1 MRHVPVRRLTAVIAV
16 VAMAL
21 AVVATPSG
29 PAAAQSDEFGD
40 VPDDAYYTVPVAALA
55 ARGVFAGTE
64 CDDGFCPGEAIDR
77 KTMAVWIVRVL
88 DGDDPPALAETRF
101 NDVDAASFYAPF
113 IERMAEL
120 EVTTG
125 CGDRSGFCP
134 DRSVTRAQMA
144 VFLSRAYKLPDGPD
158 PGFGDVPADA
168 WYAPDVAR
176 LAASGITVGCG
187 DLTVFCPG
195 RGTTRAQMATF
206 LHRAENRAEPTTA
219 PPYKAVDSGVRHACA
234 VRSDNTVTCWGY
246 NEGGQVSTPDGE
258 FLTVSAG
265 RWHNCGLR
273 PDRTISCWGFN
284 GDGQLD
290 APAGEF
296 SEVSAGDVH
305 NCALRTDGTAVCW
318 GSNRI
323 RKAEAPSG
331 EFTSVHAA
339 NEHSCGLRADGTIT
353 CWGSN
358 GSRQLNVPEG
368 NYRSL
373 STGQSV
379 SCAVRTDGTVAC
391 WGSSSGQWRIPG
403 GQFSSVSAGS
413 SYACGIR
420 PDNTIGCWG
429 GDSGEGLNDPP
440 VGEFSAMT
448 SGPNHSCALRTDGT
462 VTCWGDT
469 GYDPT
474 AAPPG
479 NHSKV
484 TAGGEHSCAL
494 RSDGLLTCWG
504 DPADGRTF
512 PPVAA
517 FRDVSAGRAHTCG
530 VLTDDTIA
538 CWGQNHTGQADPPD
552 GRFSAVSSAGWHSCG
567 LKTDGTVACW
577 GQNSDNQTDAPSGEF
592 QILAAGRRHTCAM
605 RADGTVTCWGEN
617 DDGQTDAPE
626 GNFIDIAAGN
636 NYSCGVRA
644 DNTVV
649 CWGDNEDGQTDAPE
663 GSFINVAAGSDHSCG
678 VRTDNTAVCWGA
690 NWWYKSN
697 APQGSFKA
705 ITVDGQH
712 SCGLRTDDTIACW
725 GINVIALPAGAE
737 RVTGPRQPDPSV
749 CRPYGPDRAG
759 LTAGFPLPEAT
770 ASKGTLTVVVLFV
783 DFPDIR
789 ARHTTYDEAAR
800 GLPYAEAYMESIS
813 YGQLDVEFR
822 PLHRWLRARSNHDQF
837 VGESPFG
844 PSLGRLISREAIEL
858 ADQYINFADYDL
870 AMIVM
875 PSTHFS
881 GGNAAGTVRSEDGR
895 IATTRVN
902 TFLQTPATRTSVIDE
917 WGQVAA
923 HEIFHNMGLLDLYP
937 IGSSVHERPSAPFGQ
952 EWVEAELGL
961 MGLRAYFLASKQD
974 QRLAQM
980 WRQPNG
986 QQTTAYYFRSH
997 SREMLAWS
1005 RWQLGWFDAGQ
1016 VRCITDSQ
1024 ATVDLWPVADPGE
1037 GTAMAAIPLSGNEM
1051 IVIESRRKINYD
1063 VDVSIKTYDNARSTI
1078 PSLLEEGVLVYTVDA
1093 RVRSGDLPMR
1103 VAGDP
1108 GNGQVDDFPV
1118 LHAGDSVNVRGYTI
1132 RVVSDDGH
1140 THTVEITRRD

>member
-1 MRHVPVRRLTAVIAV
+1 MRHVSVRRLTAVIAV
-16 VAMAL
+16 VAAAL

-29 PAAAQSDEFGD
+29 PAAAQSNEFGD

-64 CDDGFCPGEAIDR
+64 CDDGFCPTEAIDR

-88 DGDDPPALAETRF
+88 DGDDPPAPAETRF

-125 CGDRSGFCP
+125 CGDGSGFCP

-144 VFLSRAYKLPDGPD
+144 AFLSRAYKLPDGPD
-158 PGFGDVPADA
+158 PGFADVPADA
-168 WYAPDVAR
+168 WYAADVAR
-176 LAASGITVGCG
+176 LAASRITVGCG
-187 DLTVFCPG
+187 DGTVFCPS

-206 LHRAENRAEPTTA
+206 LHRAENRAQPTTP
-219 PPYKAVDSGVRHACA
+219 PPYKAVDSGLRHACG

-246 NEGGQVSTPDGE
+246 NEGGQVSTPGGE

-273 PDRTISCWGFN
+273 PDRTISCWGYN
-284 GDGQLD
+284 SDGQLD

-339 NEHSCGLRADGTIT
+339 NEHSCGLRTDGTIT

-368 NYRSL
+368 HYRSL

-391 WGSSSGQWRIPG
+391 WGNPSIQWRIPD
-403 GQFSSVSAGS
+403 GQFRSVSAGS
-413 SYACGIR
+413 SHACGIR
-420 PDNTIGCWG
+420 PDNAIVCWG
-429 GDSGEGLNDPP
+429 SDRGEGLNDPP
-440 VGEFSAMT
+440 VGEFTAMT
-448 SGPNHSCALRTDGT
+448 SGPNHSCGLHTDGT

-479 NHSKV
+479 DHSKV
-484 TAGGEHSCAL
+484 TAGEDHSCAL
-494 RSDGLLTCWG
+494 RSDGFLACWG

-512 PPVAA
+512 PPVTAL
-517 FRDVSAGRAHTCG
+517 RDVSAGRAHTCG
-530 VLTDDTIA
+530 VFTDGTIA
-538 CWGQNHTGQADPPD
+538 CWGANHTGQADPPD
-552 GRFSAVSSAGWHSCG
+552 GQFSAVSSGGWHSCG
-567 LKTDGTVACW
+567 LKTDGTLACW
-577 GQNSDNQTDAPSGEF
+577 GRNSDNETDAPSGEF
-592 QILAAGRRHTCAM
+592 QVLAAGSRHHCGLRT
-605 RADGTVTCWGEN
+605 DGTVTCWGEN
-617 DDGQTDAPE
+617 DDGQTDAPS
-626 GNFIDIAAGN
+626 GSFIDIAAGT

-649 CWGDNEDGQTDAPE
+649 CWGENDYGQSDAPE
-663 GSFINVAAGSDHSCG
+663 GSFIDVAAGADHSCG
-678 VRTDNTAVCWGA
+678 VRTDNTVVCWGA

-705 ITVDGQH
+705 ITVNGQH

-725 GINVIALPAGAE
+725 GINVIALPTGAE
-737 RVTGPRQPDPSV
+737 RVIGPRQPDPSV
-749 CRPYGPDRAG
+749 CRPYGPG
-759 LTAGFPLPEAT
+759 STNSTAGFPLPDAA
-770 ASKGTLTVVVLFV
+770 ASKGTLRVVVLFV

-789 ARHTTYDEAAR
+789 ARHTTYDESAR
-800 GLPYAEAYMESIS
+800 GLPYAEAYMESLS

-822 PLHRWLRARSNHDQF
+822 PLHRWLRASRNHDQYIS
-837 VGESPFG
+837 ETPLG
-844 PSLGRLISREAIEL
+844 PGIATRINREATEL

-870 AMIVM
+870 VMIVM

-881 GGNAAGTVRSEDGR
+881 GGNASGTVWSEDGR

-902 TFLQTPATRTSVIDE
+902 TFRQPAATGTFVIAE
-917 WGQVAA
+917 WGKVAA

-937 IGSSVHERPSAPFGQ
+937 YDMSVHEPPGAPFGQ
-952 EWVEAELGL
+952 EWVRAELGL
-961 MGLRAYFLASKQD
+961 MGLQAHFLAPKQD
-974 QRLAQM
+974 QRLAHV
-980 WRQPNG
+980 WRSPSGRQA
-986 QQTTAYYFRSH
+986 TAYHPFPH

-1024 ATVDLWPVADPGE
+1024 ATVDLRPVADPGE
-1037 GTAMAAIPLSGNEM
+1037 GTAMAAIPLSGNEV

-1063 VDVSIKTYDNARSTI
+1063 VGVSIEASDNSQSTV

-1093 RVRSGDLPMR
+1093 GVGSGNLPIQ
-1103 VAGDP
+1103 VVGDP

-1118 LHAGDSVNVRGYTI
+1118 LHAGDSINVRGYTI
-1132 RVVSDDGH
+1132 RVVADDGD